1 MANNR
6 KKAILVL
13 ADGTV
18 FNGYA
23 FGAEGEVVGE
33 VVFNTSMMGYQEIL
47 TDPSYHEQIVT
58 MTYPLIGNYGV
69 SIEDAESRKCFVKG
83 FIVKEPA
90 RLHSNWRASQPLDA
104 YLKEQGVIGLFGIDT
119 RKLTRHIRDVGA
131 QQGIIS
137 TQTFSIPALMEKIKA
152 GRGLVGVDI
161 VKEVTCNSP
170 YTWAE
175 GTWTLA
181 DGYHGKKSTDQR
193 YKVVA
198 MDFGIKH
205 NILRHLVSSGCD
217 VKVVPATTSAKEILE
232 QKPDG
237 VFLSNGPGDPDAL
250 PYAVDTAKNLLGKVP
265 MFGIC
270 LGHQI
275 MALALGGKT
284 FKLKFGHRGGN
295 QPVKDLTTGKV
306 EITAQNHGFAV
317 DYESLKAVAE
327 ITHVNLNDNTVEGLT
342 HKTLPLFSVQ
352 YHPESSPGP
361 HDSDYL
367 FSRFVSLMK
376 EQRK

>member
-6 KKAILVL
+6 KKAVLVL

-18 FNGYA
+18 FQGYS

-69 SIEDAESRKCFVKG
+69 SVEDAESRKCFVKG

-90 RLHSNWRASQPLDA
+90 RLHSNWRASQSLDS
-104 YLKEQGVIGLFGIDT
+104 YLKEQNVIGLFGIDT

-131 QQGIIS
+131 QQGVIS
-137 TQTFSIPALMEKIKA
+137 TQNFSIPALLEKIN
-152 GRGLVGVDI
+152 GSRGLVGVDI
-161 VKEVTCNSP
+161 VKEVTCNSA
-170 YTWAE
+170 YAWAE

-181 DGYHGKKSTDQR
+181 DGYHGKVAADRR

-205 NILRHLVSSGCD
+205 NILRNLVASGCD
-217 VKVVPATTSAKEILE
+217 VKVVPATTSAKDILD

-317 DYESLKAVAE
+317 DYDSLKTVAE
-327 ITHVNLNDNTVEGLT
+327 VTHVNLNDNTVEGLS

-367 FSRFVSLMK
+367 FSRFVNLMK